1 MKLKLIACA
10 AACTL
15 LITGVQAQQKNY
27 QWATGTTDG
36 IPYKYV
42 SNDPMKTRFYT
53 LKNGLTVI
61 LTENKKEPR
70 ITAKIAVRAGSNTD
84 PKDHTGLAHYLEHL
98 LFKGTSQ
105 MGTTDFAKEKPYLDQ
120 IGDLYEQ
127 YNSTTD
133 TAKRREI
140 YKTIDQVSGEAAKVS
155 IANEYT
161 KLMATMGSQGTNAH
175 TWVEETVYEENIPST
190 SLNKFLKVQADRF
203 RDPVFRI
210 FHTELEAVY
219 EEKNRTMD
227 NDGWKVMEAM
237 HRNLFPTS
245 NYGQQ
250 TTIGTIE
257 HLKNPSLKAIREYF
271 DKYYVPNNMAI
282 ILAGD
287 FNMEAAIREISK
299 QFAYMQP
306 KPVTGYE
313 HAPEPEI
320 KGPVVT
326 EILGPSAEN
335 IQIGFRGG
343 PEGSRDAMMA
353 DLLSTILSN
362 GKAGLI
368 DLNLNQQQKILS
380 GGAYLRQYKDYGVF
394 DIYATAKQ
402 DQSLEDVKGLLFE
415 QIDIIKKGTF
425 DDNLLKAIVAN
436 YKLSEIRGLS
446 SNDNR
451 AEQLMQSF
459 IASKGEGWIRTVSYL
474 QDLSTI
480 TKKDVVDFANRF
492 FKPDNYTVI
501 YKRKGEDKSI
511 VKVEKPSITPVAT
524 NDNLE
529 SDYVKAVN
537 AMPAT
542 PVKPLWIDYNK
553 AIQKGR
559 AGTTELLYVP
569 NKENE
574 LFSLYYRF
582 DMGSWN
588 NKILPVAAN
597 YLSYIGTAN
606 ATAEAINKAF
616 YDIACNYS
624 VNVGTENTT
633 ITISG
638 LQENFEKAVRLF
650 EDLLLNCKPDEA
662 ALTALKGR
670 LAKSRANR
678 KLDKG
683 AIMQGLNAYA
693 SYGAKN
699 PFNYTLTD
707 EELKNLDSKTLI
719 DALHQLTGYK
729 HIVMYF
735 GPAPLT
741 DASKKIAVLHKV
753 PSRFN
758 EYPAGLTFNRTSQ
771 TENQVLFTN
780 YDMVQSE
787 IRWVRNT
794 DAYTPSKELTVDVF
808 NNYFG
813 GGMGGIVFQTIRE
826 SKALA
831 YSTYALYL
839 TPSKKDDRYSFM
851 GYVGSQADK
860 MNDAVA
866 GMNELIAT
874 LPRSDK
880 SFESAKASLKNDLE
894 TDRITNEGI
903 LFSYLA
909 AQRKGLDYDIR
920 KEKYD
925 QLGKVGFTDIQAF
938 HQKELSG
945 KPYTYCVLASDKK
958 IKTDDLQKIG
968 TVKTLSLEELFGY

>member
-1 MKLKLIACA
+1 MKLKLIACIA
-10 AACTL
+10 SAL
-15 LITGVQAQQKNY
+15 LVIQTQAQQKNY
-27 QWATGTTDG
+27 QWMAGATDG

-98 LFKGTSQ
+98 LFKGTSE
-105 MGTTDFAKEKPYLDQ
+105 MGTTSYAKEKPYLDRIQ
-120 IGDLYEQ
+120 QLYEQ

-133 TAKRREI
+133 TTKRKEI
-140 YKTIDQVSGEAAKVS
+140 YKEIDQISGEAAKIS

-190 SLNKFLKVQADRF
+190 SLNRFLKVQADRF

-257 HLKNPSLKAIREYF
+257 HLKNPSLKAIRQYF
-271 DKYYVPNNMAI
+271 DKYYVPNNMAL

-287 FNMEAAIREISK
+287 FNTEAVIKEVNK
-299 QFAYMQP
+299 QFAYMKP
-306 KPVTGYE
+306 SPVTGYE

-326 EILGPSAEN
+326 NILGPSAEN

-343 PEGSRDAMMA
+343 PEGSREAMLA
-353 DLLSTILSN
+353 DLLSSILAN

-402 DQSLEDVKGLLFE
+402 DQSLEDVKGLLFD
-415 QIDIIKKGTF
+415 QIDIIKKGNF
-425 DDNLLKAIVAN
+425 DDQLLKAIVAN
-436 YKLSEIRGLS
+436 YKLYEIQGLS
-446 SNDNR
+446 SNGNR
-451 AEQLMQSF
+451 ADQLMQSF
-459 IASKGEGWIRTVSYL
+459 IANKGEGWIKNVSYL
-474 QDLSTI
+474 QQLSKI
-480 TKKDVVDFANRF
+480 TKQEVVDFANRF
-492 FKPDNYTVI
+492 FKADNYTVI

-511 VKVEKPSITPVAT
+511 AKVEKPAITPVAT
-524 NDNLE
+524 NDSLE
-529 SDYVKAVN
+529 SDYVKKVN

-542 PVKPLWIDYNK
+542 PVKPLWIDYTR
-553 AIQKGR
+553 AIQKSK
-559 AGTTELLYVP
+559 AGTAELLYVP

-574 LFSLYYRF
+574 LFSLYYRL

-588 NKILPVAAN
+588 NKVLPVAAN
-597 YLSYIGTAN
+597 YLSYIGTDKY
-606 ATAEAINKAF
+606 TAEAINKAF
-616 YDIACNYS
+616 YNIACSYNI
-624 VNVGTENTT
+624 NVGTENTT

-650 EDLLLNCKPDEA
+650 EEVLANCKPDEA

-670 LAKSRANR
+670 LAKARANR

-683 AIMQGLNAYA
+683 AIMQGLSSYA
-693 SYGAKN
+693 AYGAKN

-707 EELKNLDSKTLI
+707 DELQQLDSKTLI

-729 HIVMYF
+729 HTVMYF
-735 GPAPLT
+735 GPAAIT
-741 DASKKIAVLHKV
+741 DASKRITALHKV
-753 PSRFN
+753 PARFN
-758 EYPAGLTFNRTSQ
+758 EYPEGLTFTRTTQ
-771 TENQVLFTN
+771 AENQVLFSN

-794 DAYTPSKELTVDVF
+794 RPYEPSKELTVDVF

-813 GGMGGIVFQTIRE
+813 GGMGGVVFQTIRE

-839 TPSKKDDRYSFM
+839 TPSKKEDTYSFIA
-851 GYVGSQADK
+851 YVGSQADK
-860 MNDAVA
+860 MNEAIA
-866 GMNELIAT
+866 GMNELIST

-909 AQRKGLDYDIR
+909 AQRKGLNYDIR
-920 KEKYD
+920 KTKYE
-925 QLGKVGFTDIQAF
+925 QLGNITFNDIRDF
-938 HQKELSG
+938 HQQELSG
-945 KPYTYCVLASDKK
+945 KSYTYCVLGSDKK
-958 IKTDDLQKIG
+958 IKTADLQKIG
-968 TVKTLSLEELFGY
+968 QVKTLTLEELFGY

>member
-1 MKLKLIACA
+1 MKLKLIACVA
-10 AACTL
+10 ASAL
-15 LITGVQAQQKNY
+15 LVIHARAQQKSY
-27 QWATGTTDG
+27 QWMAGSTDG
-36 IPYKYV
+36 IPYRYV
-42 SNDPMKTRFYT
+42 SNDPMNTRFYT

-98 LFKGTSQ
+98 LFKGTSE
-105 MGTTDFAKEKPYLDQ
+105 MGSTSYAKEKPYLDR
-120 IGDLYEQ
+120 IENLYEQ

-133 TAKRREI
+133 TAKRRAI
-140 YKTIDQVSGEAAKVS
+140 YKEIDQVSGEAAKIS

-257 HLKNPSLKAIREYF
+257 HLKNPSLKAIRQYF
-271 DKYYVPNNMAI
+271 DKYYVPDNMAI

-287 FNMEAAIREISK
+287 FNTEAVIKEVNK
-299 QFAYMQP
+299 QFAYM
-306 KPVTGYE
+306 KSSPVTGYE

-326 EILGPSAEN
+326 NILGPSAEN
-335 IQIGFRGG
+335 VQIGFRGG
-343 PEGSRDAMMA
+343 PEGSREAMMA
-353 DLLSTILSN
+353 DLLSTILAN

-402 DQSLEDVKGLLFE
+402 EQSLETVKDLLFE
-415 QIDIIKKGTF
+415 QIDIIKKGNF
-425 DDNLLKAIVAN
+425 DDQLLKAIVAN
-436 YKLSEIRGLS
+436 YKLDEIRGLS

-451 AEQLMQSF
+451 ASQLMQSF
-459 IASKGEGWIRTVSYL
+459 IANKGEGWIKNVSYL
-474 QDLSTI
+474 QALSKI
-480 TKKDVVDFANRF
+480 TKKDVVDFANQF
-492 FKPDNYTVI
+492 FKADNYTVI

-511 VKVEKPSITPVAT
+511 TKVEKPAITPVAT

-529 SDYVKAVN
+529 SDYVKKVN
-537 AMPAT
+537 ALPAT
-542 PVKPLWIDYNK
+542 PVKPLWIDYTK
-553 AIQKGR
+553 AIQKGK
-559 AGTTELLYVP
+559 AGSAELLYVP

-588 NKILPVAAN
+588 NKILPIAAS
-597 YLSYIGTAN
+597 YLSYIGTDKN
-606 ATAEAINKAF
+606 SAEAINKAF
-616 YDIACNYS
+616 YNIACNYA

-638 LQENFEKAVRLF
+638 LQENFEKAARLF
-650 EDLLLNCKPDEA
+650 EDLLLNCKADEA

-670 LAKSRANR
+670 LAKARANR

-683 AIMQGLNAYA
+683 AIMQGLSSYA
-693 SYGAKN
+693 SYGANN
-699 PFNYTLTD
+699 PFNYTLSD

-729 HIVMYF
+729 HTAMYF
-735 GPAPLT
+735 GPVTMA
-741 DASKKIAVLHKV
+741 AISKRIAAFHKV
-753 PSRFN
+753 PSAFN
-758 EYPAGLTFNRTSQ
+758 DYPRGLTFNRTIQ
-771 TENQVLFTN
+771 TANQVLFTN

-787 IRWVRNT
+787 IRWMRNT
-794 DAYTPSKELTVDVF
+794 EAYDPAKELTADVF

-813 GGMGGIVFQTIRE
+813 GGMGGVVFQTIRE

-839 TPSKKDDRYSFM
+839 TPSKKEDRYSFIA
-851 GYVGSQADK
+851 YVGSQADK
-860 MNDAVA
+860 MKEAIA
-866 GMNELIAT
+866 GMNDLINT
-874 LPRSDK
+874 LPKSDK

-909 AQRKGLDYDIR
+909 AQRKGLNYDIR
-920 KEKYD
+920 KTKYE
-925 QLGKVGFTDIQAF
+925 QLGGINFDNIRTF
-938 HQKELSG
+938 HQQELSG
-945 KPYTYCVLASDKK
+945 KPYTYCVLGSDKK
-958 IKTDDLQKIG
+958 IKTDDLEKIG
-968 TVKTLSLEELFGY
+968 QVKTLTLEEIFGY

>member
-10 AACTL
+10 AAAML
-15 LITGVQAQQKNY
+15 LGLHTKAQQKNY
-27 QWATGTTDG
+27 QWAAGTTDG

-98 LFKGTSQ
+98 LFKGTGE
-105 MGTTDFAKEKPYLDQ
+105 MGTTNFAKEKPYLDQ
-120 IGDLYEQ
+120 IESLYEE
-127 YNSTTD
+127 YNTTTD
-133 TAKRREI
+133 TAKRRAI
-140 YKTIDQVSGEAAKVS
+140 YKTIDQVSGEAAKIS

-227 NDGWKVMEAM
+227 NDAWKVMEAM

-271 DKYYVPNNMAI
+271 NKYYVPNNIAI
-282 ILAGD
+282 ILSGD
-287 FNMEAAIREISK
+287 FNTEAAIKQINQ

-306 KPVTGYE
+306 RPVSSYE

-335 IQIGFRGG
+335 VQIGFRGG
-343 PEGSRDAMMA
+343 PEGSREAMMA
-353 DLLSTILSN
+353 DLLSSILAN

-402 DQSLEDVKGLLFE
+402 DQSLENVKDLLFE
-415 QIDIIKKGTF
+415 QIDIIRKGTF
-425 DDNLLKAIVAN
+425 DDNLLKAIIAN
-436 YKLSEIRGLS
+436 YKLDEIRGLS

-451 AEQLMQSF
+451 ASQLMQSF
-459 IASKGEGWIRTVSYL
+459 IANKGEGWIKNVSYL
-474 QDLSTI
+474 QALSKI
-480 TKKDVVDFANRF
+480 TKKDVVDFANKF
-492 FKPDNYTVI
+492 FKDDNYTVI

-511 VKVEKPSITPVAT
+511 VKVEKPAITPVAT

-529 SDYVKAVN
+529 SDYVKKVN
-537 AMPAT
+537 ALPAT

-553 AIQKGR
+553 AIQKGK
-559 AGTTELLYVP
+559 AGNAELLYVP

-597 YLSYIGTAN
+597 YLSYIGTDKS
-606 ATAEAINKAF
+606 TAEAINKAF
-616 YDIACNYS
+616 YNIACNYS

-633 ITISG
+633 VTISG

-650 EDLLLNCKPDEA
+650 EDLLLNCKADDA
-662 ALTALKGR
+662 ALSALKGR
-670 LAKSRANR
+670 LAKARANR
-678 KLDKG
+678 KLDKSS
-683 AIMQGLNAYA
+683 IMQGLNAYA
-693 SYGAKN
+693 AYGDKN

-707 EELKNLDSKTLI
+707 EELKSLDSKTLV
-719 DALHQLTGYK
+719 DALHQLNGYK
-729 HIVMYF
+729 HTVMYF
-735 GPAPLT
+735 GPAAIA
-741 DASKKIAVLHKV
+741 DASRKISTLHQT
-753 PSRFN
+753 PARFN
-758 EYPAGLTFNRTSQ
+758 AYPEGRTFSRTSQ
-771 TENQVLFTN
+771 TANQVLFTN

-794 DAYTPSKELTVDVF
+794 DSYTPAKELTVDVF

-839 TPSKKDDRYSFM
+839 TPAKKEDSYSFM

-866 GMNELIAT
+866 GMNELITT

-894 TDRITNEGI
+894 TDRITDDGI

-920 KEKYD
+920 KQKYD
-925 QLGKVGFTDIQAF
+925 QLGKVSFSDIQTF
-938 HQKELSG
+938 HQQELSG

-958 IKTDDLQKIG
+958 VKMEDLQKIG
-968 TVKTLSLEELFGY
+968 QVKTLTLEEIFGY

>member
-1 MKLKLIACA
+1 MKLKLIACIA
-10 AACTL
+10 VSALFVVHA
-15 LITGVQAQQKNY
+15 QAQQKNY
-27 QWATGTTDG
+27 QWLAGTTEG

-42 SNDPMKTRFYT
+42 SGDPMKTRFYT

-98 LFKGTSQ
+98 LFKGTSE
-105 MGTTDFAKEKPYLDQ
+105 MGTTSYAKEKPYLDQ
-120 IGDLYEQ
+120 IENLYEQ

-133 TAKRREI
+133 TAKRKEI
-140 YKTIDQVSGEAAKVS
+140 YREIDQVSGKAAKIS

-190 SLNKFLKVQADRF
+190 SLNRFLKVQADRF

-237 HRNLFPTS
+237 YRNLFPTS

-250 TTIGTIE
+250 TTIGTVE

-271 DKYYVPNNMAI
+271 EKYYVPNNMAI
-282 ILAGD
+282 ILSGD
-287 FNMEAAIREISK
+287 FNTEAVLKEINQ
-299 QFAYMQP
+299 QFAYMKPQP
-306 KPVTGYE
+306 VSGYE

-335 IQIGFRGG
+335 IQIGFRSG
-343 PEGSRDAMMA
+343 PEGTREAMLA
-353 DLLSTILSN
+353 DLLSSILAN

-380 GGAYLRQYKDYGVF
+380 GGAYLRQHKDYGVF

-402 DQSLEDVKGLLFE
+402 DQSLEEVKGLLFD
-415 QIDIIKKGTF
+415 QINIIKKGDF
-425 DDNLLKAIVAN
+425 DDQLLKAIVAN
-436 YKLSEIRGLS
+436 YKLYEIRGLS

-451 AEQLMQSF
+451 ADQLMQSF
-459 IASKGEGWIRTVSYL
+459 IANKGEGWVKNVSYL
-474 QDLSTI
+474 RDLSKI
-480 TKKDVVDFANRF
+480 TKKEVVDFANRF
-492 FKPDNYTVI
+492 FKTDNYTVI
-501 YKRKGEDKSI
+501 YKRKGEDKNI
-511 VKVEKPSITPVAT
+511 AKVEKPAITPVAT
-524 NDNLE
+524 NDSLE
-529 SDYVKAVN
+529 SDYVKKVN

-542 PVKPLWIDYNK
+542 PVKPLWIDYAK

-559 AGTTELLYVP
+559 AGTAELLYVP

-597 YLSYIGTAN
+597 YLSYIGTDKY
-606 ATAEAINKAF
+606 TAEAINKAF
-616 YDIACNYS
+616 YNIACSYNI
-624 VNVGTENTT
+624 NVGTENTT

-650 EDLLLNCKPDEA
+650 EEILANCKPDEA
-662 ALTALKGR
+662 ALSALKGR
-670 LAKSRANR
+670 LAKARANR

-683 AIMQGLNAYA
+683 AIMQGLSAYA

-707 EELKNLDSKTLI
+707 DELQQLDSKTLI

-735 GPAPLT
+735 GPSAMA
-741 DASKKIAVLHKV
+741 DASKKITALHKV
-753 PSRFN
+753 PARFN
-758 EYPAGLTFNRTSQ
+758 DYPAGLSFSRTTQ
-771 TENQVLFTN
+771 AENQVLFSN

-794 DAYTPSKELTVDVF
+794 EAYEPSKELTIDVF

-839 TPSKKDDRYSFM
+839 TPSKKEDMYSFM
-851 GYVGSQADK
+851 AYVGSQADK
-860 MNDAVA
+860 MNEAIA
-866 GMNELIAT
+866 GMNELINT
-874 LPRSDK
+874 LPKSDK

-909 AQRKGLDYDIR
+909 AQRKGLNYDIR
-920 KEKYD
+920 KTKYD
-925 QLGKVGFTDIQAF
+925 QLVNIRFNDIRAF
-938 HQKELSG
+938 HQQELSG
-945 KPYTYCVLASDKK
+945 KPYTYCVLGSDKK
-958 IKTDDLQKIG
+958 IKPADLQKIG
-968 TVKTLSLEELFGY
+968 QVKALTLEEIFGY

>member
-10 AACTL
+10 AAGM
-15 LITGVQAQQKNY
+15 LISLSTRAQQKNH
-27 QWATGTTDG
+27 QWSAGTTDG

-42 SNDPMKTRFYT
+42 TNDPMKTRFYT

-98 LFKGTSQ
+98 LFKGTEE
-105 MGTTDFAKEKPYLDQ
+105 MGTTSFAKEKPYLDQ
-120 IGDLYEQ
+120 IEALYEQ
-127 YNSTTD
+127 YNATTD
-133 TAKRREI
+133 TAKRRAI
-140 YKTIDQVSGEAAKVS
+140 YKTIDQVSGEAAKIS

-219 EEKNRTMD
+219 EEKNRTLD
-227 NDGWKVMEAM
+227 NDAWKVMEAL

-257 HLKNPSLKAIREYF
+257 HLKNPSLKAIREYYN
-271 DKYYVPNNMAI
+271 KYYVPNNMAI
-282 ILAGD
+282 ILSGD
-287 FNMEAAIREISK
+287 FNTDAAIKQINQ
-299 QFAYMQP
+299 QFAYMQSR
-306 KPVTGYE
+306 PVTGYE

-335 IQIGFRGG
+335 VQIGFRAG
-343 PEGSRDAMMA
+343 PEGSKEAMMA
-353 DLLSTILSN
+353 DLLSTILAN

-402 DQSLEDVKGLLFE
+402 DQSLENVKDLLFE
-415 QIDIIKKGTF
+415 QIDIIRKGAF

-436 YKLSEIRGLS
+436 YKLDEIRGLS
-446 SNDNR
+446 SNNNR
-451 AEQLMQSF
+451 ASQLMQAF
-459 IASKGEGWIRTVSYL
+459 IANKGEGWINNVSYL
-474 QDLSTI
+474 QELSKV
-480 TKKDVVDFANRF
+480 TKKDVVDFANKF
-492 FKPDNYTVI
+492 FKDDNYTVI

-511 VKVEKPSITPVAT
+511 VKVDKPAITPVAT
-524 NDNLE
+524 NDALE
-529 SDYVKAVN
+529 SDYVKKVN

-553 AIQKGR
+553 AIQKGK
-559 AGTTELLYVP
+559 AGAAELLYVP

-597 YLSYIGTAN
+597 YLSYIGTDKN
-606 ATAEAINKAF
+606 TAEAINKAF
-616 YDIACNYS
+616 YNIACDYS

-633 ITISG
+633 VTISG

-650 EDLLLNCKPDEA
+650 EDLLLNCKADDA

-670 LAKSRANR
+670 LGKARANR
-678 KLDKG
+678 KLDKSS
-683 AIMQGLNAYA
+683 IMQGLNAYA
-693 SYGAKN
+693 TYGDKN

-707 EELKNLDSKTLI
+707 EELKNLDSKTLV

-729 HIVMYF
+729 HTVMYF
-735 GPAPLT
+735 GPSAIA
-741 DASKKIAVLHKV
+741 DASKKIGTLHKI
-753 PSRFN
+753 PAQFSA
-758 EYPAGLTFNRTSQ
+758 YPKGLTFTRTAQ
-771 TENQVLFTN
+771 TANQVLFAN

-787 IRWVRNT
+787 IRWIRNT
-794 DAYTPSKELTVDVF
+794 DPYTPSKELTVDVF

-839 TPSKKDDRYSFM
+839 TPSKKEDRYSFM

-860 MNDAVA
+860 MNDAIA
-866 GMNELIAT
+866 GMNELITT
-874 LPRSDK
+874 LPKSDK

-920 KEKYD
+920 KQKYD
-925 QLGKVGFTDIQAF
+925 QLAHVSFGDIQAF
-938 HQKELSG
+938 HQQELSG

-958 IKTDDLQKIG
+958 IKMEDLQKIG
-968 TVKTLSLEELFGY
+968 QVKTLTLEELFGY